1 MFYEEVCTMIT
12 QGNLGNQK
20 PITDPGCFQ
29 GLQIGKVISVYP
41 DSHCVDIALLRG
53 GVARKVQVLAPY
65 ASSDTGV
72 AFLPKPGLVSPEQK
86 LAGIVDTPRPG
97 SGRNVFA
104 VVGYLEGQIHSPVC
118 LGFLFPDD
126 AELLSLQAG
135 VQVDRREGGTY
146 IYAGDDG
153 EFNIN
158 HPSGIHIHIGRAA
171 GAKTLDN
178 TFNKRWKDGK
188 NAVPEFYFSL
198 KHFSG
203 ATISVDPD
211 GNIQISAG
219 RDRQT
224 GNRSHV
230 TITGN
235 TVSVV
240 NAGP

>member
-1 MFYEEVCTMIT
+1 MIT

-104 VVGYLEGQIHSPVC
+104 VVGYLEGQIHSPIC

-188 NAVPEFYFSL
+188 NVVPEFYFSL

-203 ATISVDPD
+203 AIISVDPD

>member
-1 MFYEEVCTMIT
+1 MIT

-20 PITDPGCFQ
+20 PITDPGHFQ

-65 ASSDTGV
+65 ASSNTGV

-97 SGRNVFA
+97 GERNVFA
-104 VVGYLEGQIHSPVC
+104 VVGYLEGQLHSPVC

-171 GAKTLDN
+171 GSKTLDK

-188 NAVPEFYFSL
+188 NAVSEFYFGL

-224 GNRSHV
+224 GNRSHI